1 MKSSSFNKSIT
12 RLCVR
17 KARPIEVH
25 ILRYVEYISP
35 IDVLVPLHLLD
46 KKYTGRLWHL
56 CVLLDL
62 KFQGCTLSSALLC
75 FCILCHS
82 L

>member
-12 RLCVR
+12 HLCVR

-35 IDVLVPLHLLD
+35 IDVLVPSCFIPS
-46 KKYTGRLWHL
+46 TA
-56 CVLLDL
+56 VA
-62 KFQGCTLSSALLC
+62 LSAI
-75 FCILCHS
+75 FD
-82 L
+82 